1 MSGVEPTT
9 DLPPVVIPA
18 NYQIC
23 EVDYGKGSTSYPD
36 VAIPVDGEEAPPP
49 APPLGVLSNFTG
61 VYAGPGFNMIFRPNG
76 KTIAATT
83 FPNPL
88 NPPPPGGFSNNV
100 LELNLTRETLRFW
113 PSLGSTPNRGLND
126 QKDIFL
132 NGVPYLQTID
142 DVTNQATGKADKNPS
157 GIHFEPGL
165 WMAVPATTDP
175 QVPDT
180 LSRMASIPHGTA
192 INAQGFAPTK
202 VFPGPPDIKGVNITP
217 FRIGDPTARIKFASQ
232 TASNPDTARLPQDLT
247 KFINEG
253 TITQAV
259 LDDPN
264 SLLRDAIKSQTI
276 TETIVFK
283 VSTGL
288 TEMLSGGG
296 AGAPT
301 TTGATLGGG
310 TSNIAFLVGAGGQN
324 PNANAAVMEA
334 TFWVET
340 VECELELPYM
350 EPGDCQ
356 EIPAPGATYD
366 FEGRIVPS
374 FKVEAPCGVT
384 EGQKITASFQQI
396 QYSQNVNL
404 DFANLTWPHVSI
416 ATLVPT
422 DPIVVPES
430 AFDEL

>member
-1 MSGVEPTT
+1 ME
-9 DLPPVVIPA
+9 DLTNKIPEVVIPA

-23 EVDYGKGSTSYPD
+23 EVDYGKGSTSYPE
-36 VAIPVDGEEAPPP
+36 VAVPIDGEKAPPP
-49 APPLGVLSNFTG
+49 VPPLGVLSNFSG
-61 VYAGPGFNMIFRPNG
+61 VYAGSGFNLIFRPNG
-76 KTIAATT
+76 NTVAATT

-88 NPPPPGGFSNNV
+88 NPPPAGGFSNNV
-100 LELNLTRETLRFW
+100 LELNLTKETLRFW
-113 PSLGSTPNRGLND
+113 PALGSTPNRGLND
-126 QKDIFL
+126 QEDIFL
-132 NGVPYLQTID
+132 NGVPYIQTID
-142 DVTNQATGKADKNPS
+142 DVTNQATGKADKTPS

-202 VFPGPPDIKGVNITP
+202 AIPGPPNIGNVDITP
-217 FRIGDPTARIKFASQ
+217 FRIGADPGDPTARIKFASQ

-247 KFINEG
+247 KFIAEG
-253 TITQAV
+253 TITQTV

-264 SLLRDAIKSQTI
+264 SLLRDAIKDQNIS
-276 TETIVFK
+276 ETVFFN

-288 TEMLSGGG
+288 TEMLSGGS
-296 AGAPT
+296 GAPT
-301 TTGATLGGG
+301 ATGATLGGG

-324 PNANAAVMEA
+324 PNSNAAFMEA
-334 TFWVET
+334 SFWVET
-340 VECELELPYM
+340 VECELELQCM
-350 EPGDCQ
+350 KPGDCQ
-356 EIPAPGATYD
+356 EIPAPGATFE

-374 FKVEAPCGVT
+374 FKVEAPREVV
-384 EGQKITASFQQI
+384 EGQKIIVSFQQI

-404 DFANLTWPHVSI
+404 NFAGLTWPHVSV

-422 DPIVVPES
+422 DPIIVPSS
-430 AFDEL
+430 AF